1 MAQLERGDNGNEQ
14 CDLRLTAIQQSE
26 RNVESVVEAF
36 ENLNPLDVE
45 NKDPIYVYHLV
56 CASH

>member
-36 ENLNPLDVE
+36 ENVIPLDVE
-45 NKDPIYVYHLV
+45 NKEAIYVYHLV